1 MVDESGGYLALAVAK
16 ILLENKTEVFMVTPE
31 PRVGNEAYK
40 TLELMKIMPELES
53 LGINIYTETNIESIE
68 KNNILL
74 RSIWGTKT
82 NTIENID
89 SVIFST
95 FRESNNS
102 LFYSKK
108 LNDIDRKLIG
118 DAMAPRRPAQV
129 IYEAEKLG
137 RNI

>member
-1 MVDESGGYLALAVAK
+1 MLLKEIGNGNITVRD
-16 ILLENKTEVFMVTPE
+16 ILRK
-31 PRVGNEAYK
+31 
-40 TLELMKIMPELES
+40 
-53 LGINIYTETNIESIE
+53 
-68 KNNILL
+68 L
-74 RSIWGTKT
+74 RPQK
-82 NTIENID
+82 TIENID